1 MREARRQHTGW
12 EPAWRKAQ
20 PRRSYDIVIVGGGG
34 HGLATAYYLAKLHN
48 VKNVAVLEK
57 GWLGGGNTARNTTII
72 RSNYLRPESM
82 ALYGLSH
89 SLFEHLSAE
98 LDFNVFYSPRGLVEL
113 AYTRQDVDVLARTAD
128 ANSHF
133 GIKSW
138 MIPPDEVRTLVPLLD
153 DGPHKRYPLLGA
165 LWQPTGAVA
174 RHDAV
179 AWAYARMASQL
190 GVDIIENC
198 EAESIEVEVGRVAGV
213 HTSRG
218 YIAAGAVLVAAAAD
232 TPALV
237 TPLGVHLPMEPVTLQ
252 ALVSEPLKPVL
263 DVVVI
268 ANTVEGYVSQ
278 SDKGE
283 LVIGGATDRY
293 PGFSRRGAVPAI
305 EDTVASLLELFPSL
319 SRVRMLRHWG
329 GTVDITPDRSP
340 IIGPAGP
347 RNLYL
352 NCGWGTGGFKAIPG
366 SGYATA
372 SLLTSGKAAHVVQP
386 FGLER
391 FAEGRLID
399 ESAASA
405 VAH

>member
-12 EPAWRKAQ
+12 ELAWRKAQ
-20 PRRSYDIVIVGGGG
+20 PKPSYDIVIIGGGG
-34 HGLATAYYLAKLHN
+34 HGLATAYYLAKLHG

-72 RSNYLRPESM
+72 RSNYLHPESM

-89 SLFEHLSAE
+89 SLFEHLSGE
-98 LDFNVFYSPRGLVEL
+98 LDFNTFYSPRGLVEL
-113 AYTRQDVDVLARTAD
+113 AYTRSDVDRLSRTAD
-128 ANSHF
+128 ANRHF

-138 MIPPDEVRTLVPLLD
+138 MIPPDEVRSLVPLLD
-153 DGPHKRYPLLGA
+153 EGKHKRYPLMGA

-174 RHDAV
+174 RHDAI
-179 AWAYARMASQL
+179 AWAYARMASAL

-198 EAESIEVEVGRVAGV
+198 EAESIEAEVGRVIGV

-218 YIAAGAVLVAAAAD
+218 YIAAGSVVVAAAAD

-237 TPLGVHLPMEPVTLQ
+237 APLGVNLPIEPVTLQ
-252 ALVSEPLKPVL
+252 ALVTEPLKPIL

-268 ANTVEGYVSQ
+268 AGTVEGYVSQ

-283 LVIGGATDRY
+283 LVIGGATDLY
-293 PGFSRRGAVPAI
+293 PGFSRRGAIPAI
-305 EDTVASLLELFPSL
+305 EDTVASLLELFPML

-366 SGYATA
+366 SGYAMA
-372 SLLTSGKAAHVVQP
+372 SLITSGKAAHVVQP

-391 FAEGRLID
+391 FTEGRLID